1 MVRKILLNI
10 NRWVLLAFLCFLIVG
25 ALMVVLAAGSF
36 PNLNEVSDL
45 GILGFALD
53 IVEGYFATVSLVFL
67 TVVLVATPLV
77 VFYLIRRAAA
87 RSQSTAL
94 ILLLIVF
101 DVAIILSTGVVIPF
115 NIPLGAPEVVMLSCM
130 TVIDVVAL
138 ICPKKQL

>member
-1 MVRKILLNI
+1 MLRKILLNI

-77 VFYLIRRAAA
+77 VF
-87 RSQSTAL
+87 
-94 ILLLIVF
+94 IL
-101 DVAIILSTGVVIPF
+101 
-115 NIPLGAPEVVMLSCM
+115 
-130 TVIDVVAL
+130 
-138 ICPKKQL
+138 